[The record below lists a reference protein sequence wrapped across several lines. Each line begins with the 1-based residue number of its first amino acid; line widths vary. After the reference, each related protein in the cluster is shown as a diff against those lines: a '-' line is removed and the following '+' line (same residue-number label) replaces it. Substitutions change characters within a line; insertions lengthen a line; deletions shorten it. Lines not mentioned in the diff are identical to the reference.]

1 MTTLIPRV
9 DGTGDGPAAGGKEY
23 VADPNVQWP
32 ATVVAVTP
40 TTILYDDDCGFCR
53 ASLAL
58 LLAWDRRGRLR
69 PVPLQSE
76 EAEKLLPGLGPE
88 ERMASM
94 HAAPAEGPPA
104 SGGAALP
111 TLLRELPGGAPL
123 AALAARFPRLSERG
137 YAGVA
142 GNRSL
147 LSKLVPTAVAR
158 RADELVRKR
167 L

>member
-1 MTTLIPRV
+1 VPRTTV
-9 DGTGDGPAAGGKEY
+9 
-23 VADPNVQWP
+23 
-32 ATVVAVTP
+32 
-40 TTILYDDDCGFCR
+40 LYDGDCRFCR

-76 EAEKLLPGLGPE
+76 EAEQLLPRLGPD

-94 HAAPAEGPPA
+94 HAAPENGSPA

-111 TLLRELPGGAPL
+111 TLLREVPGGAPL
-123 AALAARFPRLSERG
+123 AAVAARFPRAAERG
-137 YAGVA
+137 YAAVA
-142 GNRSL
+142 GNRSV
-147 LSKLVPTAVAR
+147 LSKLVPAAVSR

>member
-1 MTTLIPRV
+1 MP
-9 DGTGDGPAAGGKEY
+9 
-23 VADPNVQWP
+23 
-32 ATVVAVTP
+32 P
-40 TTILYDDDCGFCR
+40 TTVLYDDDCRFCR

-58 LLAWDRRGRLR
+58 LLAWDRHRRLR

-76 EAEKLLPGLGPE
+76 EAERLLPGLGSD

-94 HAAPAEGPPA
+94 HAAPPNGPPA

-111 TLLRELPGGAPL
+111 ALLREVPGGAPL
-123 AALAARFPRLSERG
+123 AAAAARFPRAAELG
-137 YAGVA
+137 YAAVA
-142 GNRSL
+142 GNRSV
-147 LSKLVPTAVAR
+147 LSKLVPTAVSR